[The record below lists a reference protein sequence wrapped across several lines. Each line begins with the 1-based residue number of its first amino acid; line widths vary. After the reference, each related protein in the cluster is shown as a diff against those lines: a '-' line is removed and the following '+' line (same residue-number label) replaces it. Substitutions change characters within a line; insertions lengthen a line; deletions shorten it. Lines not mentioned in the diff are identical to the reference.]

1 MTRVTIAVCGSLATD
16 HLMKFPG
23 KFSEQL
29 LADQLEHL
37 SLSFLVEDL
46 VVRRGGVG
54 GNIAYAIGALG
65 GAPKLVAAAGSDFAE
80 YRAWLTEH
88 GVDCAG
94 VRVFDTAHT
103 ARFMCTTD
111 ETLAQLAT
119 FYAGAMS
126 RASEIDL
133 AAVLDEIGRPDL
145 VLIGA
150 DDPGAMVNHT
160 KACRD
165 GGIAFA
171 ADPSQQLARLDGDTA
186 RELIVGAKYLFT
198 NEYEWGLLQQKTG
211 LSADDVAKLVG
222 VRITTLSEKGV
233 DIVPSDGSATI
244 HVDVVPVHNP
254 VDPTGVGDGFRAGF
268 LSALEGG
275 LSFERAAQ
283 LGSMVA
289 ALVLECDS
297 TQGWSWDTAAAAER
311 LARAYGDQAAAEI
324 AALFA

>member
-1 MTRVTIAVCGSLATD
+1 MTIAVCGSLATD

-54 GNIAYAIGALG
+54 GNIAYAIGELG
-65 GAPKLVAAAGSDFAE
+65 GGPKLIAAAGSDFAE
-80 YRAWLTEH
+80 YRAWLTGH

-94 VRVFDTAHT
+94 VTVFDTAHT

-111 ETLAQLAT
+111 ETMAQLAT
-119 FYAGAMS
+119 FYAGAMT
-126 RASEIDL
+126 RAREIDL
-133 AAVLDEIGRPDL
+133 VAVLDEIGRPDL

-150 DDPGAMVNHT
+150 DDPEAMVNHT
-160 KACRD
+160 RACRD
-165 GGIAFA
+165 AGIDFA

-186 RELIVGAKYLFT
+186 RDLIVGAKYLFT

-211 LSADDVAKLVG
+211 LSAEEVAGLVE

-233 DIVPSDGSATI
+233 DIVPSDGSGAI
-244 HVDVVPVHNP
+244 HVPVVPVRDAI
-254 VDPTGVGDGFRAGF
+254 DPTGVGDGFRAGF
-268 LSALEGG
+268 LSALQGG

-289 ALVLECDS
+289 VLVLESDS
-297 TQGWSWDTAAAAER
+297 TQGWSWNTAEAHPR
-311 LARAYGDQAAAEI
+311 LADAYGADAADEI
-324 AALFA
+324 VALFA

>member
-1 MTRVTIAVCGSLATD
+1 MSIAVCGSLATD

-54 GNIAYAIGALG
+54 GNIAYALGELG
-65 GAPKLVAAAGSDFAE
+65 GSPKLVAAAGSDFGE
-80 YRAWLTEH
+80 YRTWLTDH
-88 GVDCAG
+88 GVDCSG
-94 VRVFDTAHT
+94 VSVFDTAHT

-111 ETLAQLAT
+111 ETMAQLAS

-126 RASEIDL
+126 RAGEIDL
-133 AAVLDEIGRPDL
+133 VAVMDKIGRPDL

-150 DDPGAMVNHT
+150 DDPEAMVNHT

-165 GGIAFA
+165 AGIDFA

-186 RELIVGAKYLFT
+186 RTLIDGAKYLFT

-211 LSADDVAKLVG
+211 LSADDVAKLVQ

-233 DIVPSDGSATI
+233 DIVPSDGSAAI
-244 HVDVVPVHNP
+244 HVPVVPVRNAI
-254 VDPTGVGDGFRAGF
+254 DPTGVGDGFRAGF

-275 LSFERAAQ
+275 LSYERAAQ

-289 ALVLECDS
+289 VLVLESDS
-297 TQGWSWDTAAAAER
+297 TQGWSWDLGAATER
-311 LARAYGDQAAAEI
+311 LDGAYGEQAASEI

>member
-1 MTRVTIAVCGSLATD
+1 MSIAVCGSLATD

-23 KFSEQL
+23 KFADQL
-29 LADQLEHL
+29 LADQLENL

-54 GNIAYAIGALG
+54 GNIAYALGELG
-65 GAPKLVAAAGSDFAE
+65 GSPKLVAAAGSDFAD
-80 YRAWLTEH
+80 YRAWLTDH

-111 ETLAQLAT
+111 ETMAQLAS

-133 AAVLDEIGRPDL
+133 AAVFAEIGRPDL

-165 GGIAFA
+165 GGIDFA

-186 RELIVGAKYLFT
+186 RELITGAKYLFT

-211 LSADDVAKLVG
+211 LSAADVAGLVQ

-233 DIVPSDGSATI
+233 DIVPSDGSPAI
-244 HVDVVPVHNP
+244 HVDVVPVRDAI
-254 VDPTGVGDGFRAGF
+254 DPTGVGDGFRAGF

-289 ALVLECDS
+289 VLVLESDS
-297 TQGWSWDTAAAAER
+297 TQGWSWDLGEATER
-311 LARAYGDQAAAEI
+311 LSDAYGAEAASEI
-324 AALFA
+324 AAHFA

>member
-1 MTRVTIAVCGSLATD
+1 MSIAVCGSLATD

-54 GNIAYAIGALG
+54 GNIAYAIGELG
-65 GAPKLVAAAGSDFAE
+65 GAPKLVAAAGSDFDD
-80 YRAWLTEH
+80 YRAWLTGH
-88 GVDCAG
+88 GVDCGG

-111 ETLAQLAT
+111 ETMAQLAS
-119 FYAGAMS
+119 FYAGAMT

-133 AAVLDEIGRPDL
+133 LAVFDEIGRPDL

-150 DDPGAMVNHT
+150 DAPDAMVNHT
-160 KACRD
+160 RACRD
-165 GGIAFA
+165 AGIDFA
-171 ADPSQQLARLDGDTA
+171 ADPSQQLARLDGTTA
-186 RELIVGAKYLFT
+186 RDLIVGAKYLFT
-198 NEYEWGLLQQKTG
+198 NEYEWGLLKQKTG
-211 LSADDVAKLVG
+211 LSADEVADLVG
-222 VRITTLSEKGV
+222 VRVTTLGARGSHVVAAGET
-233 DIVPSDGSATI
+233 IEVP
-244 HVDVVPVHNP
+244 VVPVRDA

-268 LSALEGG
+268 LTALTGG
-275 LSFERAAQ
+275 LGYERAAQ

-297 TQGWSWDTAAAAER
+297 TQGWSWDPQRAGAR
-311 LARAYGDQAAAEI
+311 LADAYGEQAAAEI
-324 AALFA
+324 GVLFG